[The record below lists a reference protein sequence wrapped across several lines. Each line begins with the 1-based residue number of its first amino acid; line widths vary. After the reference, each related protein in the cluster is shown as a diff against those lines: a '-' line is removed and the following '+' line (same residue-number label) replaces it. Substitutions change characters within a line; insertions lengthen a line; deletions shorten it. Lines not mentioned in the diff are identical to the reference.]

1 MTNHTENYIGGKVMA
16 NQKNVYINDPD
27 VWEFINGLGD
37 FSEWVREQA
46 RWEVRKL
53 KRNGR
58 GNK

>member
-1 MTNHTENYIGGKVMA
+1 MA